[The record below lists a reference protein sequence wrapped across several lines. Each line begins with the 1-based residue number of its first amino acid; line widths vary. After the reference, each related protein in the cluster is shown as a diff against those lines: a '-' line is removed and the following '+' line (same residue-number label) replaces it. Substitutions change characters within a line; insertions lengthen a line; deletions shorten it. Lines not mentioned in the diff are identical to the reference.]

1 MCITSKLYS
10 CRRKFHRAIQAGG
23 LDFGLFKIISIGLQF
38 VYNLNDPPY
47 KYVCCLS
54 TAQTIPRA
62 SRSVCEYR
70 HSVGVKALL
79 TVVGES
85 CDKIAERP
93 TGDASVMTSDSL
105 CGIEV
110 CYDSVTCQGFL

>member
-1 MCITSKLYS
+1 M
-10 CRRKFHRAIQAGG
+10 
-23 LDFGLFKIISIGLQF
+23 DFGLVKIISIGLQF

-47 KYVCCLS
+47 KYLCSLS
-54 TAQTIPRA
+54 TALTIPRA

-70 HSVGVKALL
+70 RSVGVKALL
-79 TVVGES
+79 TYATTRLCFVGET

-93 TGDASVMTSDSL
+93 TDDASVMTSDSL